1 MKKNVALY
9 TCLPD
14 CNSQSFWLFGFYNEH
29 IFFDAFRQRFRK
41 LNSSLYVEKYIENY
55 KIKLEHLEDYS
66 AINNNFSYS
75 YNPIIK
81 AYSIWDNSVEIFE
94 TVTAP
99 AVNYD
104 KAVNSQYK
112 HFTYFYTGE
121 IPSDEMVDASI
132 AMAFKFTL
140 FVMKKLQN

>member
-1 MKKNVALY
+1 MLASMV
-9 TCLPD
+9 PP
-14 CNSQSFWLFGFYNEH
+14 
-29 IFFDAFRQRFRK
+29 
-41 LNSSLYVEKYIENY
+41 V
-55 KIKLEHLEDYS
+55 